1 MWRHRL
7 MTSPLLVILSVLAGV
22 SMFLPASHAT
32 LRGENHLAQ
41 AFFYSGVIVL
51 ILSVMVWI
59 ATSNWRPRNVARS
72 QLASLAAAYLV
83 LPVIFAVPV
92 LQALPDTSL
101 VNAWFEMVSCFTT
114 TGATV
119 YEVPDRL
126 SPTLHLW
133 RATVGWM
140 GGLFILVSAT
150 AILAPMNLGGV
161 EVMSGRSPGR
171 GGDGLTQ
178 ITRIADPSE
187 RMLRYTLQL
196 LPVYGVLTLA
206 LWLLLMIAGERN
218 LVALVHA
225 MSTVSTSG
233 IGLSGDLTELTSGLR
248 GEVLIFA
255 FLALA
260 ITRRT
265 LPGRPSASDT
275 GPIWKDPEVR
285 LAAGLVMV
293 TTVVLFSRHW
303 VGAIVT
309 DSGQDIRNALH
320 ALWGAVFTSLSF
332 LTTTGFVS
340 AEWAAAQSWSGLS
353 SPGLILAGLAIVGG
367 GVATTAGGVKLLR
380 IYALARHGE
389 RELERLIHPSS
400 VGGAGQQARRMRREG
415 AYFAW
420 LFFMLFA
427 LSIAVTC
434 AVLALL
440 GLPFESALIL
450 TLSALSTTGQLANL
464 AATEPIGYALLGPA
478 IKVVLAG
485 VMVVGRLETLAILAL
500 LAPSGWRR

>member
-7 MTSPLLVILSVLAGV
+7 MTSPLLVILSVLAGL

-32 LRGENHLAQ
+32 LKGENHLAQ

-51 ILSVMVWI
+51 ILSGMVWI

-72 QLASLAAAYLV
+72 QLASLVGAYLV
-83 LPVIFAVPV
+83 LPVIFALPL

-119 YEVPDRL
+119 YDLPERL
-126 SPTLHLW
+126 APTLHLW

-161 EVMSGRSPGR
+161 EVISGRSPGR
-171 GGDGLTQ
+171 GVDGLNQ

-187 RMLRYTLQL
+187 RMLRYTLLL
-196 LPVYGVLTLA
+196 LPVYGALTLT
-206 LWLLLMIAGERN
+206 LWLFLMIAGERN

-233 IGLSGDLTELTSGLR
+233 IGLGGDLTVLSSGLW
-248 GEVLIFA
+248 GEGLIFL

-265 LPGRPSASDT
+265 MPGRPVASDP
-275 GPIWKDPEVR
+275 GPIWQDPEVR
-285 LAAGLVMV
+285 LAAVLVAV
-293 TTVVLFSRHW
+293 TTAVLFSRHW
-303 VGAIVT
+303 MGAIVS
-309 DSGQDIRNALH
+309 DGGQDILVALQ
-320 ALWGAVFTSLSF
+320 ALWGALFTSLSF

-340 AEWAAAQSWSGLS
+340 GEWEAARSWSGLS

-400 VGGAGQQARRMRREG
+400 VGGAGQQARRLRREG

-427 LSIAVTC
+427 LSISVTC
-434 AVLALL
+434 AVLSLL
-440 GLPFESALIL
+440 GLEFEPALIL
-450 TLSALSTTGQLANL
+450 TLSALSTTGQLADL
-464 AATEPIGYALLGPA
+464 AAAEPIGYGVLAPSV
-478 IKVVLAG
+478 KVVLAG